1 MHSLY
6 TIRQHPIS
14 YVSIIWFIC
23 LAVLFMIVIVVV
35 FVIVVMAGA
44 RVRSLSLLSRSNLLE
59 VGSIMLAGSV
69 RCCLLLCYCVS

>member
-6 TIRQHPIS
+6 TIHQHPIS

-23 LAVLFMIVIVVV
+23 LAVLFMIVFVI
-35 FVIVVMAGA
+35 VIVVMVGA

-69 RCCLLLCYCVS
+69 SCCLLLCYCVG

>member
-6 TIRQHPIS
+6 TIHQHPIS

-23 LAVLFMIVIVVV
+23 LAVLFMIVFVI
-35 FVIVVMAGA
+35 VIVVMVGA

>member
-6 TIRQHPIS
+6 TIHQHPIS

-23 LAVLFMIVIVVV
+23 LAILFMIVFVI
-35 FVIVVMAGA
+35 VIVVMVGA

-59 VGSIMLAGSV
+59 VGSIMLDGSV